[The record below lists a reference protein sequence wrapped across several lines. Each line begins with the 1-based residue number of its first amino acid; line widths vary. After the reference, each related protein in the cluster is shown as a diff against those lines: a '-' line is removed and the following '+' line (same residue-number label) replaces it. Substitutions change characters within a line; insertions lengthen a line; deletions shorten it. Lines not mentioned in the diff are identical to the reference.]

1 MATPAL
7 SRAVWR
13 KSSYSNNG
21 GACVEAAVLD
31 GAAWRKCSY
40 SNANGECVEAAT
52 LDGTAWHKSTH
63 SGNGGDCVEIAGTGP
78 AVAVRDSKNPSGP
91 HLDFPAP
98 EWQRFV
104 TTLQPTP

>member
-1 MATPAL
+1 MTSQDQ

-21 GACVEAAVLD
+21 GECVEAAVLD
-31 GAAWRKCSY
+31 GAAWRKSTR
-40 SNANGECVEAAT
+40 SGNGGNCVEAAT
-52 LDGTAWHKSTH
+52 LSGTAWHKSTH
-63 SGNGGDCVEIAGTGP
+63 SNNGGACVEIAGAGP

-98 EWQRFV
+98 AWQRFII
-104 TTLQPTP
+104 TLQSKA